1 MHLTMSIAHP
11 YRHPPPRDDDN
22 CPGEQADSEHQGDPS
37 AGGGAGGGTGGG
49 KVDDLFTKQIVQ
61 QQKLYNSCWRI
72 CIYICIYMQPLML
85 I

>member
-1 MHLTMSIAHP
+1 MQTMHLTMSIAHP

-49 KVDDLFTKQIVQ
+49 KVDDLFSKPIAVRVLNNKNYTIVAGE
-61 QQKLYNSCWRI
+61 
-72 CIYICIYMQPLML
+72 YMQPLML